1 MKDTV
6 ASFIFPEREQLK
18 IFFKQGA
25 DVDVIRMDFH
35 EKQSSVSLAK
45 ENASSFA
52 KISASLPTYFRL
64 VAQKEG
70 CAR

>member
-6 ASFIFPEREQLK
+6 ASFIFSEKEQLK

-35 EKQSSVSLAK
+35 AKQSSVSLAK
-45 ENASSFA
+45 C
-52 KISASLPTYFRL
+52 
-64 VAQKEG
+64 Q
-70 CAR
+70 